1 MKAFDDIG
9 RVHDPAN
16 LLVVLKIA
24 AQTRPVLFPGF
35 YHLRIPGA
43 PVGRQLIQV
52 AFCQLLG
59 GGAIDALKV
68 FHKGFDVLM
77 GKIFVGVAN
86 LMDDAELHFRLWE
99 NTFNGLGEALKVID
113 TGYENV
119 TYSPIM

>member
-1 MKAFDDIG
+1 
-9 RVHDPAN
+9 
-16 LLVVLKIA
+16 
-24 AQTRPVLFPGF
+24 
-35 YHLRIPGA
+35 
-43 PVGRQLIQV
+43 
-52 AFCQLLG
+52 
-59 GGAIDALKV
+59 
-68 FHKGFDVLM
+68 M